1 MRLPRDGAA
10 TAMTFNLPTALTW
23 LRIVL
28 IPVFVGVYYL
38 PESMLSMPHKN
49 WLAMTV
55 FAVAAIT
62 DWADGYLAR
71 DGARS
76 RRSARFSTRSPTS

>member
-1 MRLPRDGAA
+1 MP
-10 TAMTFNLPTALTW
+10 FNLPTALTW

-28 IPVFVGVYYL
+28 IPVFVGVYYV
-38 PESMLSMPHKN
+38 PDTMLSMAHKN

-71 DGARS
+71 RWGRC
-76 RRSARFSTRSPTS
+76 RRSARSSTRSPTS